1 MVETMEGVMKR
12 KQRDLAML
20 AVVVAIGAV
29 ACAPAN
35 RVERVDPNTE
45 VDLSGYWNDT
55 DANMVARAMIKDCV
69 TRPWSAVY
77 KQEKGR
83 KPVVR
88 VYPVRNRSS
97 EHVDYRF
104 FTKQLEQEL
113 MNSGVSKVVADS
125 VEAADNRAERAEQE
139 KHASVETK
147 KANKRE
153 TGSDFVLNGWV
164 VTQNDAADGQEV
176 RAYVVT
182 LELSNTETNEKVW
195 MKVHKI
201 KKVVQRSSVVP

>member
-1 MVETMEGVMKR
+1 MTNSVKCAAYGV
-12 KQRDLAML
+12 
-20 AVVVAIGAV
+20 AVLGVLMA
-29 ACAPAN
+29 ACMSAAS

-55 DANMVARAMIKDCV
+55 DANMVAKAMIKDCV
-69 TRPWSAVY
+69 VRPWSATF
-77 KQEKGR
+77 KQDKGR
-83 KPVVR
+83 QPVVR

-113 MNSGVSKVVADS
+113 MNSGVSKIVADR
-125 VEAADNRAERAEQE
+125 VEAADNRAERDEQA
-139 KHASVETK
+139 KHASAETK
-147 KANKRE
+147 KSHKRE

-201 KKVVQRSSVVP
+201 KKVVQRSSIAP